1 MNEHYD
7 EPAGSALTE
16 HSGVDKVAFT
26 GSTAV
31 GQHIIRAAAGN
42 LKRVT
47 LELGG
52 KSPDVV
58 FADADLSRAIPGAA
72 MGVFANTGQICC
84 AGTRIYVER
93 PVYEEFVAGISEFA
107 DGLRVGDSLDP
118 ETVIGPVVSAEQLDR
133 VTGYLDIG
141 RAEGART
148 TAGGRRLDAG
158 ELAKGYFVA
167 PTVLADVRDEMR
179 VAREEIF
186 GPVACVLPFDSL
198 EEAAARSNDSGYG
211 LAGGVWT
218 RDVGKAH
225 RMAAALRAGTVWV
238 NSMLLFDPA
247 VPFGGYKMSGWG
259 QEMGQ
264 DGLAEYLTVKS
275 VWIDTA

>member
-1 MNEHYD
+1 M
-7 EPAGSALTE
+7 
-16 HSGVDKVAFT
+16 
-26 GSTAV
+26 
-31 GQHIIRAAAGN
+31 
-42 LKRVT
+42 
-47 LELGG
+47 
-52 KSPDVV
+52 
-58 FADADLSRAIPGAA
+58 
-72 MGVFANTGQICC
+72 
-84 AGTRIYVER
+84 
-93 PVYEEFVAGISEFA
+93 
-107 DGLRVGDSLDP
+107 
-118 ETVIGPVVSAEQLDR
+118 
-133 VTGYLDIG
+133 
-141 RAEGART
+141 
-148 TAGGRRLDAG
+148 
-158 ELAKGYFVA
+158 A

-225 RMAAALRAGTVWV
+225 RMAAALRAGMVWV